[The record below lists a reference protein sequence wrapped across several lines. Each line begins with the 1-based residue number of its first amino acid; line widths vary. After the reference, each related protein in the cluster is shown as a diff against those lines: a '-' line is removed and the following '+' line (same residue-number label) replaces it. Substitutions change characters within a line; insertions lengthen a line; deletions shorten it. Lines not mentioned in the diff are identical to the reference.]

1 MANLFFLPHL
11 RWYRQNKMNL
21 DWKPG
26 DMLPTITKKLTP
38 EKITRYAQVSG
49 DHNPIHTDEEFASNT
64 PFKGTIAHGMLLLAY
79 VSQLLAEAFGTSWY
93 SRGKLS
99 LRFKAPAYTTDVVA
113 ISGEIESIEN
123 NGYNSK
129 IICLVSVHNQEDKIL
144 INGTAEIM
152 EPKNE

>member
-1 MANLFFLPHL
+1 
-11 RWYRQNKMNL
+11 
-21 DWKPG
+21 
-26 DMLPTITKKLTP
+26 MLPTITKKLTP